1 MAVNTWFTSDLHFF
15 HKNII
20 KYTGRPWTF
29 EEQTEQLIERWN
41 SRVGV
46 MDDVYHLGDFA
57 FAGFKKVGQVVEI
70 IKELNGVIHFIKG
83 NHCDNR
89 VWQDIRDRHIS
100 HVAWIKDYAEISVDG
115 QKVILSHYP
124 FETWNGAHHGSW
136 HFHGHCHGSL
146 PAAGKRLDVGIDNH
160 PEFQVFSWDEIK
172 KHMDAQAFVI
182 KDHHTGER

>member
-1 MAVNTWFTSDLHFF
+1 MTVNTWFTSDLHFL
-15 HKNII
+15 HKNVI

-57 FAGFKKVGQVVEI
+57 FAGFNKVGQVVEI

-89 VWQDIRDRHIS
+89 VWQDIRDRNIS

-124 FETWNGAHHGSW
+124 LSIWNGSHHGSW
-136 HFHGHCHGSL
+136 MLHGHCHGSFQGQ
-146 PAAGKRLDVGIDNH
+146 GKIMDVGIDAH
-160 PEFQVFSWDEIK
+160 KDFQVFSWEEISESMK
-172 KHMDAQAFVI
+172 GREIAVL
-182 KDHHTGER
+182 DHHEGSR